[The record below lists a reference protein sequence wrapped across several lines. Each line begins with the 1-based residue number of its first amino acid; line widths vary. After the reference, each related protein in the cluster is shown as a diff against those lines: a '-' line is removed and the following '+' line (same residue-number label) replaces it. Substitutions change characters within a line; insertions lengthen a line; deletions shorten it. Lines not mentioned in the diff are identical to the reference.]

1 MMNQLLEIINHYYG
15 LKEIDT
21 NSYKDA
27 ELNGI
32 PLVIKSFNA
41 VNLGSL
47 SILSSASNEMSLDT
61 LIINP
66 FDKDMPLFSYDR
78 IKAFHTD
85 TLLIEFYDTFLDK
98 SMNKVINEEF
108 KKIKN
113 KYQEIKELEHKNNWS
128 DSIRLDASISKKVQV
143 DQSGLLDDLT
153 KEYFQAY
160 LSISKNLV
168 SCNEDLKKIKTK
180 EYSDGLLK
188 NGGQSTDAFI
198 QAKGKEYTKKLFRE
212 VLFRV

>member
-1 MMNQLLEIINHYYG
+1 MNQLLEIINHYYG
-15 LKEIDT
+15 LTEIDT
-21 NSYKDA
+21 NSYKGA

-85 TLLIEFYDTFLDK
+85 TLLIEFYDTFLDE

-108 KKIKN
+108 NKIKN
-113 KYQEIKELEHKNNWS
+113 KYQEIKELEHQNNWS

-143 DQSGLLDDLT
+143 DQSSLLDNLT